1 MINLNKF
8 KTEICLLIYTIIIRE
23 SERGR
28 QSREDDN
35 TCPEGVT
42 GSLEVR
48 VQVVQDGEEVWTLSH
63 LSLHRSYTAALTV
76 RERISD
82 VLSGRYSRL
91 LINLNDSVFIFNIL
105 NANPIFYL

>member
-1 MINLNKF
+1 M
-8 KTEICLLIYTIIIRE
+8 RE

-35 TCPEGVT
+35 TCPEGIT

-63 LSLHRSYTAALTV
+63 LSLHRSYTAALTTV
-76 RERISD
+76 RERISG
-82 VLSGRYSRL
+82 VNVINYVVSGRYLRFFNSYY
-91 LINLNDSVFIFNIL
+91 IPFFIFNIL
-105 NANPIFYL
+105 IANPIFYL